1 MDKVKSISKFN
12 EELDKICGLEKAKE
26 TLRNYFNYVQ
36 LRQQCQIE
44 GLGNYNIFI
53 KVSDN
58 YSKINQIIEII
69 NNTLKDIGVIDKD
82 YYEVKQRDIT
92 TNLSK
97 IDNDIILLG
106 DKVNFSMLS
115 TLELLPQYIRNN
127 DNKIF
132 ILVYNQIIPKRLPRS
147 SPIEELTEGL
157 FAWKLEISGEYTEE
171 EKQNYISKKLQD
183 NNIQVKSNTFINE
196 LVKEDISKIN
206 KELMYITIKS
216 KANKQNII
224 TDKFLEKVNRTQYI
238 SNKKIYGKSAMKELD
253 ELIGLEN
260 IKAQIKQLVN
270 FIKINK
276 LRGQLP
282 TLHMAF
288 LGPSGCGKT
297 NVARLVNKILKEEG
311 ILKGNFIEAT
321 RSDLVAAYIGQT
333 AIKTKEII
341 NRALGGI
348 LFIDERV

>member
-12 EELDKICGLEKAKE
+12 EELDKICGFEKAKE

-82 YYEVKQRDIT
+82 YYEVKQREIT

-132 ILVYNQIIPKRLPRS
+132 ILVYNQIIPKKLQKS

-183 NNIQVKSNTFINE
+183 NNIKVKSNTFINE
-196 LVKEDISKIN
+196 LVKEDISKID
-206 KELMYITIKS
+206 KELMYITVKS

-238 SNKKIYGKSAMKELD
+238 SNKKIYGKSAMQELD

-348 LFIDERV
+348 LFIDERI

>member
-171 EKQNYISKKLQD
+171 EKQNYINKKLQD
-183 NNIQVKSNTFINE
+183 NNIKVKSNTFINE

-206 KELMYITIKS
+206 KELMYITVKS

-238 SNKKIYGKSAMKELD
+238 SNKKIYGKSAMQELD

-348 LFIDERV
+348 LFIDERI

>member
-58 YSKINQIIEII
+58 YSKINEIIEII

-97 IDNDIILLG
+97 IDNDIILFG

-132 ILVYNQIIPKRLPRS
+132 ILVYNQIIPKKLQKS
-147 SPIEELTEGL
+147 SPIEELIEGL

-183 NNIQVKSNTFINE
+183 NNIKVKSNTFINE

-206 KELMYITIKS
+206 KELMYITVKS

-224 TDKFLEKVNRTQYI
+224 TDKFLEKVNRTQYV
-238 SNKKIYGKSAMKELD
+238 SNKKIYGKSAMQELD